1 MARTK
6 GKSKADKTS
15 GWFLRIV
22 FLLTLALALAVPAL
36 GQSAQN
42 TNSVPA
48 NRRASRRVLVSI
60 PDRKLAV
67 LEDGKVIRT
76 FPVAVGAAVSPSP
89 TGEFQIVSRIAHP
102 TYYHPGVVIR
112 PGSDNPIGPR
122 WVGLNKKGYGIHG
135 TNEPRSIG
143 KAASHGCIRMRNRDI
158 EQFFRMVRVGDTVE
172 IRRERDEEIAQIFGG
187 VADTGRAVIAQ
198 AQAAGMTPSGGGQ

>member
-1 MARTK
+1 MARTE
-6 GKSKADKTS
+6 GKSNADKIS
-15 GWFLRIV
+15 GWFLLIL
-22 FLLTLALALAVPAL
+22 FLLTLALALAAPAL
-36 GQSAQN
+36 GQSTQN
-42 TNSVPA
+42 VDSVPA
-48 NRRASRRVLVSI
+48 NHRSSRRVLVSI

-76 FPVAVGAAVSPSP
+76 FPVAVGAASSPSP
-89 TGEFQIVSRIAHP
+89 AGQFQIVSRLAHP
-102 TYYHPGVVIR
+102 TYYHPGVVIP

-122 WVGLNKKGYGIHG
+122 WVGLNQKGYGIHG

-187 VADTGRAVIAQ
+187 VADASGAVIAQ
-198 AQAAGMTPSGGGQ
+198 AQGAGVTPAGGGQ